1 MLHLEF
7 NWRIFDSLISYETK
21 ALIKKKLIIIIAF
34 SWIFSTFSNSL
45 AWSCPDTSDKK
56 LSVSFNES
64 DILS

>member
-21 ALIKKKLIIIIAF
+21 ALIKKNFIIIIAF
-34 SWIFSTFSNSL
+34 SWIFPTFSNSL
-45 AWSCPDTSDKK
+45 AWFCPDTSDKK
-56 LSVSFNES
+56 LSVSFNEN